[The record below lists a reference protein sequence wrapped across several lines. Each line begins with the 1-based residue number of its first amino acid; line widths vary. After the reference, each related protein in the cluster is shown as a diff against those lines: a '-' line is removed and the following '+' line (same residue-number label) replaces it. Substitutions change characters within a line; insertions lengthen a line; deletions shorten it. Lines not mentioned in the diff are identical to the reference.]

1 MTGSGSFTK
10 SCKYITKGIE
20 NLQFLNSHECIINTL
35 TTVFTNK
42 VILRINILR
51 QTYEMEPSVHIE
63 STCHIVTLNPLVNHL
78 ATTFFGF
85 TERWIFRLADS
96 AFVTKIFT
104 VRRTV
109 VITFITA
116 ALISITYQLL
126 QVLSELQ
133 TRSSL

>member
-1 MTGSGSFTK
+1 MRW
-10 SCKYITKGIE
+10 
-20 NLQFLNSHECIINTL
+20 NH
-35 TTVFTNK
+35 
-42 VILRINILR
+42 
-51 QTYEMEPSVHIE
+51 SVHIE
-63 STCHIVTLNPLVNHL
+63 STCHIVTLNPFVNHL